1 MLIDY
6 RFSNFRSFKEMTSLS
21 MIAGRQTTLNDNLIR
36 EYDLRIVPSAVIYGA
51 NASGKSNIIMSL
63 AVMKD
68 IVLSGSLE
76 ANIPN
81 LKNLELYPF
90 AYQESE
96 KPMSF
101 EIDFIYGGK
110 RLEFGFE
117 VEVSTF
123 KKDTRRIVSEFLNY
137 IDKSDQKTNIYTREK
152 DRIQINK
159 DKKALNIIEFD
170 EKLLKQFEKKINEN
184 IDETELFLSR
194 AFKSTISNEL
204 ADMVLDFFKEKLV
217 VVSDFTLKKTN
228 LTFSLEDSP
237 MKDFFAWNKILDGF
251 VKNADFGPQGIAFKS
266 NKSEDKESSSME
278 LVSIYKYHDE
288 NIVIPAE
295 LMESRGTLKLVDFAI
310 PFERLF
316 KSGGVFILD
325 EFDAA
330 IHPELI
336 KGILAL
342 FNDSDLNKAGAQLI
356 FTTHNPI
363 YLNNKIFRRDQI
375 RFVEKDTD
383 SYESVIYSLADFGA
397 EEVRNDHN
405 YLINYF
411 KGNYGALPFIDFS
424 KLLNQNNS
432 EEDEDGKLYKII
444 SMHL

>member
-1 MLIDY
+1 MLVDY

-21 MIAGRQTTLNDNLIR
+21 MAAGRQTTLNDNLIR
-36 EYDLRIVPSAVIYGA
+36 EYDMRIIPSAVIYGA

-68 IVLSGSLE
+68 IVLSGTLE
-76 ANIPN
+76 ADFLN

-90 AYQESE
+90 AYQETE
-96 KPMSF
+96 KPMKF
-101 EIDFIYGGK
+101 EIDFVFGGK
-110 RLEFGFE
+110 RLQYGFE
-117 VEVSTF
+117 IEVSIF
-123 KKDTRRIVSEFLNY
+123 KKETRRIVSEFLAY
-137 IDKSDQKTNIYTREK
+137 IDKSAQKTLIYSRTENK
-152 DRIQINK
+152 IQINK
-159 DKKALNIIEFD
+159 EKKALSLIEFN
-170 EKLLKQFEKKINEN
+170 EKLLKEFEKKINEN

-204 ADMVLDFFKEKLV
+204 ADLVIDFFKEELL

-228 LTFSLEDSP
+228 LTFSLGDIP
-237 MKDFFAWNKILDGF
+237 KKDFFAWNKILDGF
-251 VKNADFGPQGIAFKS
+251 VKNADFGPQGIALKS
-266 NKSEDKESSSME
+266 KESENKESSNME
-278 LVSIYKYHDE
+278 LVSIYKYNDQ

-310 PFERLF
+310 PFEKLF

-342 FNDSDLNKAGAQLI
+342 FNDSELNEAGAQLI

-363 YLNNKIFRRDQI
+363 YLNYKIFRRDQI
-375 RFVEKDTD
+375 RFVEKDTGV
-383 SYESVIYSLADFGA
+383 YESVIYSLADFGS

-405 YLINYF
+405 FLINYF

-424 KLLNQNNS
+424 KLLNS
-432 EEDEDGKLYKII
+432 DSIEGDEDGEL
-444 SMHL
+444 